1 MWKNERVMA
10 GRTGRNR
17 KEEESEEKRERTQT
31 AATRHKSKGA
41 REGDSQSG
49 RSNGH

>member
-1 MWKNERVMA
+1 MA

-17 KEEESEEKRERTQT
+17 KDKESEKKQERTQT
-31 AATRHKSKGA
+31 AAAGHKSKGY

-49 RSNGH
+49 KTNGY